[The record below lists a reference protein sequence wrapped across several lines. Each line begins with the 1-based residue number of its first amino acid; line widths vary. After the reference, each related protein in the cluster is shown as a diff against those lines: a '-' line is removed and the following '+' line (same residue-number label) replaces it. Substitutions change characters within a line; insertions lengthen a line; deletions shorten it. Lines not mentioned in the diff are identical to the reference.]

1 MATLNNEYR
10 LRIVHDSDAE
20 NPFTSWDCEPHLV
33 YEYGRESINGNKDEV
48 ITFIE
53 SKLTQG
59 MLKRYSKKL
68 ASILDVSEDCNFD
81 DRCSEIS
88 YELQRANVKQLSQ
101 VCEVLKINHK
111 YYTSTGYSQGDY
123 SDVLIICTD
132 KFYETTG
139 ANKEN
144 ENEILESA
152 SKLFDAWAWG
162 DTFGFILEKN
172 VNFKKVYEDG
182 TSEDSE
188 EWQQLD
194 SCWGFYGSDF
204 KTNGI
209 SEHLPNELHYLLDN
223 DIEVE
228 Y

>member
-1 MATLNNEYR
+1 MEILNNEYR

-33 YEYGRESINGNKDEV
+33 YEYGRESVNGNKDKI

-53 SKLTQG
+53 GKLTQG

-68 ASILDVSEDCNFD
+68 ASIFDVSEDCNFD

-162 DTFGFILEKN
+162 DVFGFILEKN

-194 SCWGFYGSDF
+194 SCWGFYGRDF
-204 KTNGI
+204 KTSGI
-209 SEHLPNELHYLLDN
+209 SEHLPTELHYLLDN